1 MERIAVTGATGRLG
15 RHVVELL
22 EADGHDVV
30 PVSRTHGV
38 DVVTGEGLRKALTGV
53 ERVVDLASGPS
64 PDERDAKEFFT
75 AATRNL
81 QEAGEAAGVRE
92 IIVVSIIGA
101 DRFSG
106 GYNVAKVLQEEAMR
120 AGPVPAR
127 ILRAAQFHEF
137 VEQFLEWGKQGDV
150 SYVPAMRTQLVAA
163 RTVAETVVDVLGG
176 AEIEEVAGPRAER
189 LVDVARLLANAE
201 EVSDPDD
208 PDRDLF
214 ATDGLLPGPGARLA
228 GPTFEEWL
236 NGRK

>member
-1 MERIAVTGATGRLG
+1 M
-15 RHVVELL
+15 
-22 EADGHDVV
+22 
-30 PVSRTHGV
+30 SRSSGV
-38 DVVTGEGLRKALTGV
+38 DLVTGEGLEEALAGA
-53 ERVVDLASGPS
+53 ECVVDAASS
-64 PDERDAKEFFT
+64 PTPDQQEATEFFT

-81 QEAGEAAGVRE
+81 QEAGERAAVRR
-92 IIVVSIIGA
+92 IVVVSIIGC
-101 DRFSG
+101 DRFSA
-106 GYNVAKVLQEEAMR
+106 GYIAAKVAHERAMLS
-120 AGPVPAR
+120 GPIPVR

-176 AEIEEVAGPRAER
+176 AEIDEVAGPRPER
-189 LVDVARLLANAE
+189 LVDVARLLGNAE